1 MRFRSVVILRGRT
14 VVISKKYVGNYR
26 LENVPDR
33 RGKLKTV
40 PVYRGPLFRF
50 TAEEGTLKKAKK
62 RFLLLIAL
70 ITAAL
75 LATMLLQADVL
86 SRIYVVMP
94 LVLCFLPTV
103 LLWLGIHDLHYA
115 GDSLQRDQSDRI
127 NNRFSGWSIVLSA
140 LAFLSLIGQV
150 AAYIGGADLSNVP
163 VTLCTV
169 IVSVCAFLVFR
180 GKKDLRVEMIPSD
193 Q

>member
-1 MRFRSVVILRGRT
+1 MRFRFVVILRGGT
-14 VVISKKYVGNYR
+14 FLVSKKYVGDYR

-50 TAEEGTLKKAKK
+50 KAEEGTLKKAKK
-62 RFLLLIAL
+62 RVFLLAVL
-70 ITAAL
+70 ITTAL
-75 LATMLLQADVL
+75 LAVMLLHAEML

-103 LLWLGIHDLHYA
+103 LLWMGLYDLSTA
-115 GDSLQRDQSDRI
+115 GNAVPRDKSDRI
-127 NNRFSGWSIVLSA
+127 HNRFAGWSVA
-140 LAFLSLIGQV
+140 LAVLAVLSLIGQLT
-150 AAYIGGADLSNVP
+150 AYVGGADFADLP
-163 VTLCTV
+163 VTVCTV
-169 IVSVCAFLVFR
+169 IVCVCAFLVSR
-180 GKKDLRVEMIPSD
+180 GKDDLAMEMIPAD